1 MSQNLIA
8 AIEIGSQQVSAIIGR
23 KEPDGAIQV
32 EAAEQEPSSKFIQR
46 GRVFNPDLMSQC
58 LRGMIERLETR
69 SRKAINQVYV
79 GVGGMGLRSVLNQVT
94 RNYGDA
100 TKITQEIVDS
110 ILDENLSL
118 AIPGYSILDVLP
130 LEYKLGVQS
139 HTDPVGVVSNKVV
152 GNFLD
157 IIVPTSSQDQLES
170 SFRAVDMP
178 IVETVV
184 SPLRLANTLLT
195 DAEKLSGCAFVDMG
209 AETTTVG
216 IFESKLLRFLAVL
229 PLGGA
234 NVTRDLMTVL
244 AIGEQEAED
253 IKRRHGK
260 AFVEAVDA
268 NTPVAHDNI
277 RLQDGRSVP
286 YDQVIGIIE
295 ARMCEII
302 QNVAHLIKE
311 VGGYTADR
319 LIGGLVIT
327 GGASNMSYVDKALME
342 YTHIRK
348 LRFVKNAP
356 LAVRTHSKLQN
367 FNNDGTYNAVLAIVD
382 AATEEC
388 CSDERKQPGIF
399 DAQPTPEQIA
409 EEERKRKEAEEAAAA
424 AEAAAEAERK
434 AEEERKRKK
443 DFSGFKNAS
452 RKFSSFLNK
461 LFVEDIDEDE
471 DESTKNK

>member
-23 KEPDGAIQV
+23 KEPDGVIKI
-32 EAAEQEPSSKFIQR
+32 EAAEQESSSKFIQR

-58 LRGMIERLETR
+58 LRGMIDRLETR
-69 SRKAINQVYV
+69 SRKAINQIYV
-79 GVGGMGLRSVLNQVT
+79 GVGGIGLRSVLNQVT

-118 AIPGYSILDVLP
+118 SIPGYSILDVLP

-157 IIVPTSSQDQLES
+157 IIIPTASQEQMES

-178 IVETVV
+178 IVETAV

-260 AFVEAVDA
+260 AFVEAVDT

-295 ARMCEII
+295 ARMSENI

-319 LIGGLVIT
+319 LIGGLIVT
-327 GGASNMSYVDKALME
+327 GGAANMSAVDKALME

-348 LRFVKNAP
+348 LRFVKNSP
-356 LAVRTHSKLQN
+356 LAVRPNPKLQN
-367 FNNDGTYNAVLAIVD
+367 FNIDGTYNTVLAIID
-382 AATEEC
+382 SATEEC

-399 DAQPTPEQIA
+399 DAQPTLEQIA
-409 EEERKRKEAEEAAAA
+409 EEERKRKEAEEAAAEKERR
-424 AEAAAEAERK
+424 AEEERK
-434 AEEERKRKK
+434 VEEERKRKK
-443 DFSGFKNAS
+443 SFSGFKTAS
-452 RKFSSFLNK
+452 SKFRSFLDH
-461 LFVEDIDEDE
+461 LFVEESDEDE
-471 DESTKNK
+471 DETNKK